1 MYWLFAKKTLDQDRP
16 LTLEDENGY
25 TFLGLISM
33 IDPPRGICRC
43 CARLQTSWIK
53 AIMITGDHKITAS
66 SIARQIGIFN
76 DGDRSLDGVELDQMS
91 DGAFGDFAYRFRI
104 CPGISGA

>member
-1 MYWLFAKKTLDQDRP
+1 MAFAKKTLDQDRP

-33 IDPPRGICRC
+33 IDPPREESAAAVRDCKRAG
-43 CARLQTSWIK
+43 IK

-91 DGAFGDFAYRFRI
+91 DEELSEI
-104 CPGISGA
+104 LPNCISSILRT